1 MMSVPNMFD
10 SGDPPMPD
18 LERPAPCAAWA
29 EALALR
35 AADAISDEAA
45 TALEL
50 HLASCPGCMQLAAEF
65 DGLADRLRCAVIA
78 EATERPILTELS
90 HGDVWRSLS
99 TPSVVDLP
107 SARGSSRRWARYAA
121 LLAALVLWGVVAWW
135 GGGSVTSPPGDHS
148 AEIVQSGAPSPD
160 TTSANSAI
168 PTASVPP
175 EKPASTPSSPTW
187 GDYSLA
193 LARSDKALDDLLAA
207 SASGRPMD
215 QSTFPVTPRSTL
227 EDLWQ

>member
-35 AADAISDEAA
+35 AAGALSDEAA

-50 HLASCPGCMQLAAEF
+50 HLASCPGCTQLAAEF
-65 DGLADRLRCAVIA
+65 DGLADRLRRAVITETA
-78 EATERPILTELS
+78 ERPILTELS

-99 TPSVVDLP
+99 TPSVVDRP
-107 SARGSSRRWARYAA
+107 SARSSSRRPARYAA
-121 LLAALVLWGVVAWW
+121 LLAALVVWGIVAWW
-135 GGGSVTSPPGDHS
+135 GGRS
-148 AEIVQSGAPSPD
+148 ATAPKGVVPVEIVQTGSPSTYAAPS
-160 TTSANSAI
+160 NSAM
-168 PTASVPP
+168 TAASVPR